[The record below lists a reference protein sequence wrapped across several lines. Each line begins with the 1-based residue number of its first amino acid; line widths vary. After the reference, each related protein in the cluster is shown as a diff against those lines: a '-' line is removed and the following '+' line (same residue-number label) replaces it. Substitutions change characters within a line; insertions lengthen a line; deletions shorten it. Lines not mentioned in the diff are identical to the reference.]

1 MLNVITTSIH
11 FLFYNMI
18 STEDVETQPKVPNLL
33 EHRLGLCEACNARA
47 AQYTCPR
54 CEVKTCSLACLNL
67 HKQELKCDGIR
78 DRTKYI
84 PLVKMTRV
92 DLMNDYYF
100 LEECTKFVQDRKRD
114 HRKRFT
120 CINKHLPNHLVRLQR
135 AAMARGTL
143 LKFMLQH
150 FSKRQKNTTYLD
162 FKSGKIMWRIEWC
175 FPDGNETLVF
185 VDENVSEDCK
195 LHDIVDK
202 YLQPAGKSN
211 ITGAAKLVY
220 YQSRGISAVTLLL
233 KAEGIKKCRDRTIPL
248 NVNDTIHEA
257 LRGKTIV
264 EFPTIYVVFTDH
276 LDHFDVVNSDDDMDV
291 QIQKYNES
299 IKQTDGSSNLKNIE
313 GRLDNMKISKLNR
326 VNATHGV
333 QPRDRTCNYLFS
345 DDTFLNESSES
356 DGEPSYDNEST
367 VPKRLKSDP
376 SSFDVIENIEAPL
389 Q

>member
-1 MLNVITTSIH
+1 M
-11 FLFYNMI
+11 M
-18 STEDVETQPKVPNLL
+18 STDDVEDQPKVPSLKDQ
-33 EHRLGLCEACNARA
+33 RLGLCEACNACA

-120 CINKHLPNHLVRLQR
+120 CINKYLPNHLARLQR
-135 AAMARGTL
+135 AASTRGTCL
-143 LKFMLQH
+143 RFMLQH

-175 FPDGNETLVF
+175 FPDGSETLAF

-211 ITGAAKLVY
+211 IPGATKLVY
-220 YQSRGISAVTLLL
+220 YQARGISAVSLLL
-233 KAEGIKKCRDRTIPL
+233 KAEGIKQCRDRTIQL
-248 NVNDTIHEA
+248 NINDTLHEA
-257 LRGKTIV
+257 LRGKTVV

-276 LDHFDVVNSDDDMDV
+276 LDQYDVVDSEADMEV
-291 QIQKYNES
+291 EMQQYNRFLRDS
-299 IKQTDGSSNLKNIE
+299 QTQTGRCSNLGNIE
-313 GRLDNMKISKLNR
+313 GRLDKMKIEQLN
-326 VNATHGV
+326 
-333 QPRDRTCNYLFS
+333 QPTENDGDELHDTSCNYLFS
-345 DDTFLNESSES
+345 DESYLNQLSES
-356 DGEPSYDNEST
+356 DGESSNENEST
-367 VPKRLKSDP
+367 MPKKPKSE
-376 SSFDVIENIEAPL
+376 SFNSGGDENINTTSS
-389 Q
+389 